1 MFTAFKPR
9 VFISVFLLFSYK
21 VMASSQVEILKD
33 REGLVYLGCSVNA
46 EKILP
51 YLKHLNRVVG
61 SEKYLR
67 LREHQAR
74 RDLQSFHITLVNPFE
89 LKEIDQEKALDA
101 TPCEFQWLGLG
112 RVRKA
117 PAESYF
123 VVLESSL
130 AQGYRASLGLKRKD
144 FHVTVGFE
152 PSDIYG
158 VNKGRSTLLPEPAKP
173 KN

>member
-1 MFTAFKPR
+1 MFTAFKSR
-9 VFISVFLLFSYK
+9 VFISAFLLFSYNA
-21 VMASSQVEILKD
+21 MASSQVETLKD
-33 REGLVYLGCSVNA
+33 REGLVYLGCSVSV

-51 YLKHLNRVVG
+51 YLKRLKTAVG
-61 SEKYLR
+61 TEKYLR

-74 RDLQSFHITLVNPFE
+74 RDLQTFHVTLINPFE
-89 LKEIDQEKALDA
+89 LKEINQEKALDA
-101 TPCEFQWLGLG
+101 APCEFEWLGLG
-112 RVRKA
+112 SVKKS

-130 AQGYRASLGLKRKD
+130 AQNYRLSLGLKTKD

-158 VNKGRSTLLPEPAKP
+158 VNKGRSTLLPEHPKP